1 MKKLLLALAAT
12 TLFSACTRIET
23 GEVGLRIGLDKQVNM
38 TELQPGSFNQVLVG
52 DVLTFPVRDI
62 SLNLDNITAQT
73 ADNSTLA
80 DYDITLIY
88 SINPSSVAELWTTKS
103 KGFHVITDDGD
114 YFLMY
119 NYITTL
125 GRSAAY
131 KAARKHEALKVA
143 DARAQIETE
152 IMESVREALKAEK
165 LDTAL
170 SVTQVQIRAVAPAKS
185 VVDTANNV
193 LAAQNALK
201 TKLIEVETAKAEAQ
215 RLAALSDSKQ
225 AITYMNAKAMADIA
239 EGVKNGNV
247 KAVVVPYD
255 FRGIVNVKTD

>member
-1 MKKLLLALAAT
+1 MKKLLLAVAAT
-12 TLFSACTRIET
+12 SLFTACTRIET

-38 TELQPGSFNQVLVG
+38 TELQPGSFNQTLVG
-52 DVLTFPVRDI
+52 DVITMPVRDI
-62 SLNLDNITAQT
+62 NLALNDLNAQT

-80 DYDITLIY
+80 DYDITVIY
-88 SINPSSVAELWTTKS
+88 SINPASVAELWTTKS
-103 KGFHVITDDGD
+103 KGFHAMDNGD

-119 NYITTL
+119 NYMTTL
-125 GRSAAY
+125 ARSAAY

-143 DARAQIETE
+143 DNRTQ
-152 IMESVREALKAEK
+152 MEVDIVEGMRDALKNEK
-165 LDTAL
+165 LDSSLT
-170 SVTQVQIRAVAPAKS
+170 VTQVQIRAVAPAKS
-185 VVDTANNV
+185 VVDSANNV

-201 TKLIEVETAKAEAQ
+201 TKLIEVDTAKAEAQ

-239 EGVKNGNV
+239 EGIKNGNV